1 MEGGGRAIHLEV
13 PPGAV
18 GPSVTLEVHSA
29 VIPNGP
35 FALPEGYQLGSHVVY
50 IHFDG
55 RHVTSPLHLH
65 LPHWYGGEDQVQD
78 GLSFAMAPHT
88 LKKGESVYCF
98 KLIEG
103 GRFLN
108 HCGELE
114 IDGHSSLFVEVFK
127 EGAPSR
133 YQAITLQKEEG
144 SETTCDVAVMYA
156 TPLWCEA
163 SVLGLYC
170 HIMHAC
176 SILFCLMLQILMKYR
191 TGKSGWTVSNPS
203 CPFTL
208 KEGRIRGLL
217 KEKHG
222 NGWHAVISGSHEVS
236 QLFLHG
242 LNCSM

>member
-50 IHFDG
+50 IYFDG
-55 RHVTSPLHLH
+55 RHVTSPLHLR

-114 IDGHSSLFVEVFK
+114 IDSHCSLFAEVYK
-127 EGAPSR
+127 KGATSS

-144 SETTCDVAVMYA
+144 TKTTCDVAVMYA

-163 SVLGLYC
+163 SVLVC
-170 HIMHAC
+170 TVTSCMHAIHYIEFVL
-176 SILFCLMLQILMKYR
+176 SDVTDSYKVQKREEWLDSEQSHLPI
-191 TGKSGWTVSNPS
+191 
-203 CPFTL
+203 
-208 KEGRIRGLL
+208 
-217 KEKHG
+217 
-222 NGWHAVISGSHEVS
+222 HA
-236 QLFLHG
+236 
-242 LNCSM
+242 